1 MTSAAAAPVDEA
13 LRRRTRRRLVLILLV
28 GIAPVVASYLFYW
41 LGVRSQQVNYG
52 TLLATPAPPV
62 AGTKLDGT
70 PFDLAALHRQ
80 WVMLIDAPSSCGG
93 ECERALYASRQARTM
108 QNAERDRVVRVWLV
122 TDAATPSTALLAQ
135 HPDLVIARV
144 APATLDALP
153 GKGRAIYLIDPRG
166 NLVLA
171 WPLDPDI
178 KSLARDLSRLLR
190 ASQIG

>member
-1 MTSAAAAPVDEA
+1 MTPPAAAPVDEA

-93 ECERALYASRQARTM
+93 ACERALYASRQARTM
-108 QNAERDRVVRVWLV
+108 QNAERGRVVRVWLV
-122 TDAATPSTALLAQ
+122 TDAGTPSTALLAQ